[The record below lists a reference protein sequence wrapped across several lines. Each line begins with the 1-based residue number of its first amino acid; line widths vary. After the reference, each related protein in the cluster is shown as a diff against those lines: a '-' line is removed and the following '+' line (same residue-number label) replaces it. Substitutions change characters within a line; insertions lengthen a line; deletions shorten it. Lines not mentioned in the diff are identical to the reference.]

1 MAQDR
6 ALLGRLDTLLQFYHK
21 RNMSLKII
29 ELQWINL
36 PHCSMKIYSHHAGQK
51 GITDGLR
58 LPLEPAEKI
67 VVEVC

>member
-1 MAQDR
+1 MKFLQYSKAPSSMAQDR

-36 PHCSMKIYSHHAGQK
+36 PHCSMKIYSHHAG
-51 GITDGLR
+51 D
-58 LPLEPAEKI
+58 
-67 VVEVC
+67 V